1 VSVNGDCRFTFDMN
15 YVVGRFFLLLEL
27 LACTMSAP
35 VFAADALLAPDM
47 AFRFSAKVSDEK
59 TIQVHYQIA
68 DGYYLYRD
76 RLHFAISQG
85 PVKLG
90 SPDLPAGTVKNDQFF
105 GKVEIYRGAVVLHLP
120 LESPVPAT
128 GFTLK
133 VVSQGCADIGVCY
146 MPLTQTVH
154 LESATSAS
162 NFDNGLPSP
171 RKSSGLLARL
181 QSGVGP
187 DTDQDKFLPVE
198 KAFAVEVRF
207 ADAQTVVARLTPSPG
222 YYLYRD
228 KIHFAAV
235 PDTGVVIESVS
246 IPRGETKQDPNF

>member
-1 VSVNGDCRFTFDMN
+1 MSVNGDCRFTFDMN
-15 YVVGRFFLLLEL
+15 YVVGRFFLLLAL

-105 GKVEIYRGAVVLHLP
+105 GKVEIYRGAVVLHP
-120 LESPVPAT
+120 LM
-128 GFTLK
+128 K
-133 VVSQGCADIGVCY
+133 
-146 MPLTQTVH
+146 
-154 LESATSAS
+154 
-162 NFDNGLPSP
+162 
-171 RKSSGLLARL
+171 
-181 QSGVGP
+181 
-187 DTDQDKFLPVE
+187 
-198 KAFAVEVRF
+198 
-207 ADAQTVVARLTPSPG
+207 
-222 YYLYRD
+222 
-228 KIHFAAV
+228 
-235 PDTGVVIESVS
+235 
-246 IPRGETKQDPNF
+246 